1 MKKLFLMRP
10 LKNPR
15 SCPLDK
21 LRNADTN
28 KIKHFD
34 SKLIKCSNTT
44 GKVLSKEG
52 MTKSTR

>member
-1 MKKLFLMRP
+1 MRP